1 MNARLAL
8 RLAFL
13 HRRLPAAIPMNPVSL
28 RAAQLMRRNVCV
40 TDSNGVERIVPRAP
54 RVLCDRDLPNHRP
67 VEGTQ
72 YDAVIR

>member
-13 HRRLPAAIPMNPVSL
+13 RRRAPAAIPMNPVSL
-28 RAAQLMRRNVCV
+28 RAAQLMRRNACV
-40 TDSNGVERIVPRAP
+40 TDGNGIEQIVPRVP
-54 RVLCDRDLPNHRP
+54 RVLCDPALINHRA

-72 YDAVIR
+72 YNAVAR